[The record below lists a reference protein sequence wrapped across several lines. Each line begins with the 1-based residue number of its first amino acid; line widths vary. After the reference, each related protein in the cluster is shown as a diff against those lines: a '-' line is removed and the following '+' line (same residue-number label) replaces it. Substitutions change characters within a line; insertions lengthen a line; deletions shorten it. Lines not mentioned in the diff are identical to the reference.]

1 MATLTTKVTGGTLS
15 LSGSTSV
22 TNGDSR
28 TITMIPTTD
37 GATLNRFVINGISYL
52 GDVQEDTT
60 TSTVESTYTV
70 TKASG
75 ASYEFTL
82 GSDGYYVSGNAGVKS
97 SASVS
102 VVTFD
107 LKATSTITFTC
118 INYAERSYDYGIMS
132 NMDTT
137 LSTSYTADSSNVYKT
152 FKSNN
157 SSSTQTVT
165 YSDVSAGSHY
175 IYVKYRKDSSQDK
188 YNDSFKFK
196 ISISPTGASVT
207 STSYTYTYS
216 DIQCD
221 SEIVADFS
229 DYAVCTMSVSATPA
243 SLGSAYPY
251 DYGVCTLYTASEIA
265 ALCSAGKMKSP
276 NVFKSSYT
284 SSSTTIGYTWSPYLL
299 IVPSGAS
306 VKSVSGDSSVYTTT
320 GDGYTLAH
328 LGAVTTATIA
338 IVFSV
343 SALMLKSNG
352 SWVEV
357 SKVYKKVNGSWV
369 EQSDLTSLFDTTAN
383 YVKG

>member
-28 TITMIPTTD
+28 AITMTPTTD
-37 GATLNRFVINGISYL
+37 GAVLTQFVINGISYL
-52 GDVQEDTT
+52 GDVQESTS

-82 GSDGYYVSGNAGVKS
+82 GDDGYYVSSNAGVNS

-107 LKATSTITFTC
+107 LKATSTITFTV
-118 INYAERSYDYGIMS
+118 INYAESRYDYGIMS
-132 NMDTT
+132 NVDKTLGTTYSADT
-137 LSTSYTADSSNVYKT
+137 SNVYKNFRT
-152 FKSNN
+152 SN

-165 YSDVSAGSHY
+165 YSNVSAGSHY
-175 IYVKYRKDSSQDK
+175 IYVKYRKDGSQHK

-207 STSYTYTYS
+207 STTYTYTYS

-221 SEIVADFS
+221 SEIIAEFGS
-229 DYAVCTMSVSATPA
+229 DSICSETISISPSNLGAV
-243 SLGSAYPY
+243 YPY
-251 DYGVCTLYTASEIA
+251 IYGSSELYTMAEAA
-265 ALCSAGKMKSP
+265 ALCKNGIMKPP
-276 NVFKSSYT
+276 NVYKANY
-284 SSSTTIGYTWSPYLL
+284 STGLNWIIISNNG
-299 IVPSGAS
+299 GK
-306 VKSVSGDSSVYTTT
+306 VKSVSGGGTSVSMTDNGTYVYAYCAGVSSI
-320 GDGYTLAH
+320 TLT
-328 LGAVTTATIA
+328 V
-338 IVFSV
+338 VFGT
-343 SALMLKSNG
+343 SALMFKSNG
-352 SWVEV
+352 SWIEV

-369 EQSDLTSLFDTTAN
+369 EQDDLSSLFDTAAN